1 MGLFVSQEC
10 AFRPVLLELYLLIHH
25 SLIQHHLVSKMV
37 EERVVSKVRLS
48 KLDTRLS
55 SSNDPVGMEVDT
67 VLSKPSTSSSSKP
80 FQALIEECVL
90 EGKHLKIL
98 EKFFDSLLRRR
109 YVSLIQEKGL
119 VPLPTVMCVSM
130 RAIFFVV
137 FIFPSILLFT
147 SYLITLRLPL
157 VNSSQMRGGRS

>member
-10 AFRPVLLELYLLIHH
+10 AFRPVLLQLYLLIHH
-25 SLIQHHLVSKMV
+25 SLIQHHLVSKKV
-37 EERVVSKVRLS
+37 EERVVVSKVRLS

-90 EGKHLKIL
+90 DGKHLKNFR
-98 EKFFDSLLRRR
+98 KRF
-109 YVSLIQEKGL
+109 
-119 VPLPTVMCVSM
+119 
-130 RAIFFVV
+130 
-137 FIFPSILLFT
+137 
-147 SYLITLRLPL
+147 
-157 VNSSQMRGGRS
+157 